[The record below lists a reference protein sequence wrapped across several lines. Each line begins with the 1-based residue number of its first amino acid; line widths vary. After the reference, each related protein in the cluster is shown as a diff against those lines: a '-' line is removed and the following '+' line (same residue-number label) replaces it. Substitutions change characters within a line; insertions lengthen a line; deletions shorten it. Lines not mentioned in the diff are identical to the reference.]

1 MNEILKNNKEV
12 NQENAHIIIWD
23 KCLSIIRDNVNW
35 QTFRTWFEPIHA
47 VSFQNKAL
55 TIQVP
60 SQFFYEWLEEH
71 FVDLLGKTIRRVI
84 GKDAGLNYQIKMDN
98 TAKPA
103 TINITGSTTQKSN
116 KPNHMDLPLKVDNPR
131 DIINPFII
139 PGVKRLQIDSQLNP
153 KLTFDNYVEGECNRL
168 SRNAGLHVAKKP
180 GTTSFNPFMIFGGT
194 GCGKT
199 HLLHAIGN
207 FIKVN
212 NPNKTVLYV
221 SAEKFVNQFID
232 HSRNNL
238 INDFIHFYQL
248 VDVLLMDDIHLFVN
262 AIKSQEAFFA
272 IFNHLHQSGK
282 QIVLTSDTAPNKLE
296 GLNERLITR
305 FRWGLTAEIE
315 TPDYDTRKRIL
326 EMMMKNEG
334 LEISQEVVEYVAYN
348 VKDSLRDLEGAII
361 SLFAQSTLNQKEID
375 LPLAKQVIKN
385 YIKTSNRELS
395 IEDIQKMVCQFYNIS
410 YDALLTKT
418 RRREVVEARQI
429 TMYLAKNFTNSTLKA
444 IGSHFGGK
452 DHTTVIHSCQKVENL
467 IDVDEE
473 YKEKFLELQH
483 KVKLASI

>member
-1 MNEILKNNKEV
+1 MTEGIKKNSPIE
-12 NQENAHIIIWD
+12 QLSAEQIWD
-23 KCLSIIRDNVNW
+23 KCLTIIKDNVQY
-35 QTFRTWFEPIHA
+35 QTFRTWFEPITA
-47 VSFQNKAL
+47 VSFENDIL

-84 GKDAGLNYQIKMDN
+84 GKNAGLNYRIKMN
-98 TAKPA
+98 SAPTPA
-103 TINITGSTTQKSN
+103 TMNLAGGAATKST
-116 KPNHMDLPLKVDNPR
+116 KPNYVDLPLKVDNPR
-131 DIINPFII
+131 DIVNPFVI

-153 KLTFDNYVEGECNRL
+153 KFTFQNFVEGACNRL
-168 SRNAGLHVAKKP
+168 SRNAGLHIAKKP
-180 GTTSFNPFMIFGGT
+180 GQTSFNPLMVFGGT

-207 FIKVN
+207 EIKN
-212 NPNKTVLYV
+212 THPNKTVLYV
-221 SAEKFVNQFID
+221 SAEKFVNQFMD

-248 VDVLLMDDIHLFVN
+248 IDVLLMDDIHLFVN
-262 AIKSQEAFFA
+262 AVKSQEAFFA

-315 TPDYDTRKRIL
+315 PPDYETRKQIL
-326 EMMMKNEG
+326 MMMMKNEG
-334 LEISQEVVEYVAYN
+334 LEVDNEVVEYIAYN
-348 VKDSLRDLEGAII
+348 IQENLRDLEGAII
-361 SLFAQSTLNQKEID
+361 SLFAQATLNQKEID
-375 LPLAKQVIKN
+375 LELAKQVVKN
-385 YIKTSNRELS
+385 YVKTRTKELT
-395 IEDIQKMVCQFYNIS
+395 IEDIHKMVCQYYNLE
-410 YDALLTKT
+410 YEDLLTPSRKQKI
-418 RRREVVEARQI
+418 VEARQI

-444 IGSHFGGK
+444 IGNHFSGK
-452 DHTTVIHSCQKVENL
+452 DHTTVIHSCQKVESL
-467 IDVDEE
+467 LDVDED
-473 YKEKFLELQH
+473 YKEKFLEIQH

>member
-1 MNEILKNNKEV
+1 MNEFIKSKEAS
-12 NQENAHIIIWD
+12 QENMHILLWD
-23 KCLSIIRDNVNW
+23 KCLAIIKDNVNW

-47 VSFQNKAL
+47 VSYSNNTL

-98 TAKPA
+98 SSKPA
-103 TINITGSTTQKSN
+103 TINISGTTNQRPVKTN
-116 KPNHMDLPLKVDNPR
+116 VMDMPLKVDNPR

-153 KLTFDNYVEGECNRL
+153 KLTFENYVEGECNRL

-180 GTTSFNPFMIFGGT
+180 GTTSFNPFMVFGGT

-207 FIKVN
+207 QIKLN

-262 AIKSQEAFFA
+262 AVKSQEAFFA

-305 FRWGLTAEIE
+305 FRWGLTAEIDA
-315 TPDYDTRKRIL
+315 PDYDTRKSIL
-326 EMMMKNEG
+326 ELMMRNEG
-334 LEISQEVVEYVAYN
+334 LAINQEVVEYVAYN
-348 VKDSLRDLEGAII
+348 VKDNLRDLEGAII
-361 SLFAQSTLNQKEID
+361 SLFAQSTLNQKDID
-375 LPLAKQVIKN
+375 LQLAKTVVKN
-385 YIKTSNRELS
+385 YVKTSSRELS
-395 IEDIQKMVCQFYNIS
+395 IDDIQKMVCQHFNIT
-410 YDALLTKT
+410 YETLLTKS

-444 IGSHFGGK
+444 IGAHFGGK

-467 IDVDEE
+467 IEVDDE

>member
-1 MNEILKNNKEV
+1 MNELLTNMES
-12 NQENAHIIIWD
+12 NQENMHILLWD
-23 KCLSIIRDNVNW
+23 KCLAIIKDNVNW

-47 VSFQNKAL
+47 VSFQKDTL

-98 TAKPA
+98 TSKPA
-103 TINITGSTTQKSN
+103 TINITGTTNQRPIKTN
-116 KPNHMDLPLKVDNPR
+116 VMDMPLKVDNPR

-153 KLTFDNYVEGECNRL
+153 KLTFENYVEGECNRL

-180 GTTSFNPFMIFGGT
+180 GTTSFNPFMVFGGT

-207 FIKVN
+207 QIKLN
-212 NPNKTVLYV
+212 NPQKTVLYV

-262 AIKSQEAFFA
+262 AVKSQEAFFA

-305 FRWGLTAEIE
+305 FRWGLTAEID
-315 TPDYDTRKRIL
+315 TPDYNTRKSIL
-326 EMMMKNEG
+326 ELMMKNEG
-334 LEISQEVVEYVAYN
+334 LEVNNEVVEYVAYN
-348 VKDSLRDLEGAII
+348 VKDNLRDLEGAII
-361 SLFAQSTLNQKEID
+361 SLFAQSTLNQKDID
-375 LPLAKQVIKN
+375 LQLAKTVVKN
-385 YIKTSNRELS
+385 YVKTSSRELS
-395 IEDIQKMVCQFYNIS
+395 IDDIQKMVCQYFSIT
-410 YDALLTKT
+410 YDTLLTKS

-444 IGSHFGGK
+444 IGAHFGGK

-467 IDVDEE
+467 IEVDEE
-473 YKEKFLELQH
+473 YKDKFLELQH